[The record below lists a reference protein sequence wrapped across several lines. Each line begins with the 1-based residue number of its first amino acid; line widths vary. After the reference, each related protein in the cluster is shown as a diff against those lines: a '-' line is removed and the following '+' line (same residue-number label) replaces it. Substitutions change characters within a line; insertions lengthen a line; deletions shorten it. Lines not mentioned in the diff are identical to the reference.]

1 MSKINDLI
9 THTAL
14 LERELDL
21 PDPKILEKASDF
33 KFDKKVKNDES
44 KVAKA
49 SNVEGKA
56 AHVTTES
63 SSGDD
68 LSREE
73 AELIAEYEQL
83 EINRLEIRK

>member
-9 THTAL
+9 THTTL

-21 PDPKILEKASDF
+21 PDLKILQKAPDF
-33 KFDKKVKNDES
+33 KFDKKVKIDES
-44 KVAKA
+44 KVAVE
-49 SNVEGKA
+49 SNVQAKA
-56 AHVTTES
+56 AHVTTDS

-83 EINRLEIRK
+83 KIT